1 MSTSYNAGVILGVK
15 LDEIGFTAELIST
28 PYQVHNKKGEP
39 TGKTEYEKNWQFNFQ
54 GEEINSEGSDIYS
67 DFIEDIINI
76 KKPLKLMDISYEG
89 SDIDN
94 IIIGATIVSNGYNDY
109 QLLKEIDTVSKFDL
123 VKSELKAQFGV
134 DVEPKL
140 YFYFNVS

>member
-1 MSTSYNAGVILGVK
+1 MSTNYNAGVILGVK

-39 TGKTEYEKNWQFNFQ
+39 TGKTEYDKNWQLNFK
-54 GEEINSEGSDIYS
+54 GEEIGSEGERLYS
-67 DFIEDIINI
+67 DFIEEIIDI
-76 KKPLKLMDISYEG
+76 KKPLKFIDISYDD

-94 IIIGATIVSNGYNDY
+94 MIIGIKIASNGYNDY
-109 QLLKEIDTVSKFDL
+109 SVLKEIEVSDKIEL
-123 VKSELKAQFGV
+123 VKSELKSQFGV